1 MLILYVCVLT
11 QKTACQKQVF
21 RARAT
26 NFPTRSCPFP
36 MVQNGHGTGGACVKL
51 HVHEKTDTTQQY
63 NLPFGTI
70 WLIDFH
76 KTNEQ
81 RAVSVNPKGKK
92 RSSGLVR
99 GPSDPIFCEIREI
112 KKPIAGNGGKSALNH
127 GETYHFCNFNVAP
140 LRRPPSSERPLA

>member
-1 MLILYVCVLT
+1 MSKAGFSCESDKLSD
-11 QKTACQKQVF
+11 
-21 RARAT
+21 
-26 NFPTRSCPFP
+26 SCPFP

-76 KTNEQ
+76 KKNEQ

-99 GPSDPIFCEIREI
+99 GPSDPIFCEIREL

-140 LRRPPSSERPLA
+140 PAGTTELGTATCAYIAQSVRTLTSFLR

>member
-1 MLILYVCVLT
+1 
-11 QKTACQKQVF
+11 
-21 RARAT
+21 
-26 NFPTRSCPFP
+26 

-76 KTNEQ
+76 KKNEQ

-99 GPSDPIFCEIREI
+99 GPSDPIFHKIREI
-112 KKPIAGNGGKSALNH
+112 KKPIAGNGGKLALNH
-127 GETYHFCNFNVAP
+127 GGTYHAF
-140 LRRPPSSERPLA
+140 L

>member
-1 MLILYVCVLT
+1 
-11 QKTACQKQVF
+11 
-21 RARAT
+21 
-26 NFPTRSCPFP
+26 

-76 KTNEQ
+76 KKNEQ

-99 GPSDPIFCEIREI
+99 GPSDPIFCEIRPGTQKANCWKWGQISPE
-112 KKPIAGNGGKSALNH
+112 S
-127 GETYHFCNFNVAP
+127 
-140 LRRPPSSERPLA
+140 R